1 MSELIVFVVAGLVAG
16 SVYSL
21 AGVGLVLTYR
31 TSGLLNFAHG
41 AIATI
46 SAYAF
51 YSLYV
56 KHGVSWPLAALVSVV
71 GVGVV
76 VGLVLELLARRLQ
89 GAPLAISVAAT
100 VGLLLVIEAAVDLL
114 YKTEVTRTVPVFL
127 PSGSFTLSG
136 APVQWSDITTM
147 IIALVLTVALS
158 LLLKFTRLGMATRAV
173 VDDPD
178 LLDSSG
184 LSPVRVRRVSWIA
197 GTMLAAVCGVLFAPL
212 LPLSSVQLT
221 LLVVSAFGAA
231 AIGGFRSLPLT
242 FAGGLTIGVL
252 ASLATKYFTTGLLAG
267 VPPSMP
273 FLVLFL
279 VLLVAPKRYL
289 ATAAPP
295 LARKSAWVAPLRLQL
310 PLLAVVV
317 VVLGLVPS
325 FAGIHLTAWTVAL
338 GTMII
343 FLSLGLLVRTSGQVS
358 LCQVSFAAIGAAGM
372 SHLAVDHHWPWLL
385 ALLVAGLVAVPVGA
399 LLAIPAIRLSGL
411 YLALATFGFGILLQ
425 YMFYTQDYMFGA
437 TGAGLLEPR
446 PHLAGLNSDKGFYFL
461 VLALVVAT
469 ALLIMAIERAR
480 LGRLLRAMADSTT
493 TLETTGTAVNVTRVI
508 VFCIASFLAAIGGA
522 LTAVAQSTV
531 SADAFQ
537 PLSSLTYLTV
547 AVIILLGAPWNAM
560 VAGLALIIIPSY
572 ITGATVSTYL
582 QLIFGASAIAIA
594 VLPRSS
600 GAGDRLRAIVD
611 ARLSRRTGQRAAA
624 APAPQLQLVP
634 PRTQGGLQ
642 VSDLQVRFGGNIA
655 VDGISLHAAPGRV
668 TGLIGPNGAG
678 KTTTFNACSGL
689 IRPHNGTVL
698 LDGQN
703 VSRVGPAGRARRGL
717 GRTFQRMQLFDSLT
731 VRENV
736 ELGHEG
742 GFAGWN
748 PLRHL
753 ASSRSS
759 RRAVAEATQQAIEL
773 CDIADL
779 ADTQVAN
786 LSTGQRRL
794 VDLAR
799 CLAGSASVLLLDE
812 PSSGLDHAE
821 SERLG
826 RVLQRTVEQRGIAI
840 LLVEHD
846 LSLVLNLCAHI
857 YVLDFGHMI
866 FAGTP
871 AEVSAST
878 LVHAA
883 YLGDPAVEDAIEHI
897 PAGDLVG
904 DGMTNEV
911 VA

>member
-1 MSELIVFVVAGLVAG
+1 MTELVVFIVAGLVAG

-41 AIATI
+41 AIATVA
-46 SAYAF
+46 AYAF

-56 KHGVSWPLAALVSVV
+56 KQEMPWVVAAFVAVL
-71 GVGVV
+71 G
-76 VGLVLELLARRLQ
+76 VGLVGGVILELLARRLQ
-89 GAPLAISVAAT
+89 GAPLAIAVAAT
-100 VGLLLVIEAAVDLL
+100 VGLLLLIEAAVDLA
-114 YKTEVTRTVPVFL
+114 YGATETRIVPVFL
-127 PSGSFTLSG
+127 PSGSFMVG
-136 APVQWSDITTM
+136 DAPVQWSDVTTM
-147 IIALVLTVALS
+147 LIALVLTVALS
-158 LLLKFTRLGMATRAV
+158 LVLKFTRLGMATRAV

-184 LSPVRVRRVSWIA
+184 LSPARIRRGAWIV
-197 GTMLAAVCGVLFAPL
+197 GTSLAAVCGVLFAPL
-212 LPLSSVQLT
+212 LPLSPVQLT

-231 AIGGFRSLPLT
+231 ALGGFRSLPLT
-242 FAGGLTIGVL
+242 FAGGLAIGVL

-267 VPPSMP
+267 VAPSMP

-289 ATAAPP
+289 ATSAPP
-295 LARKSAWVAPLRLQL
+295 LARKSAWVAPLQLQL
-310 PLLAVVV
+310 PVLAAVVIA
-317 VVLGLVPS
+317 LALVPT

-358 LCQVSFAAIGAAGM
+358 LCQVSFSAIGAAGL
-372 SHLAVDHHWPWLL
+372 SHLAVDQHWPWAL
-385 ALLVAGLVAVPVGA
+385 ALLVSGLVAVPVGA

-425 YMFYTQDYMFGA
+425 YMFYTQDYMFGS
-437 TGAGLLEPR
+437 TGAGLIMPR
-446 PHLAGLNSDKGFYFL
+446 PNGFESDKAFYY
-461 VLALVVAT
+461 VALAFVVGA

-493 TLETTGTAVNVTRVI
+493 TLETTGTAVNVTRVL
-508 VFCIASFLAAIGGA
+508 VFCIAAFLAAIGGA

-531 SADAFQ
+531 SADAYQ
-537 PLSSLTYLTV
+537 PLSSLLFLTV
-547 AVIILLGAPWNAM
+547 TVIILLGAPWNAM
-560 VAGLALIIIPSY
+560 VAGLVLVIVPSY
-572 ITGATVSTYL
+572 LTDPTVSLYL
-582 QLIFGASAIAIA
+582 QLIFGMGAIAIA
-594 VLPRSS
+594 ILPSSS
-600 GAGDRLRAIVD
+600 GFGDHFRAMVD
-611 ARLSRRTGQRAAA
+611 ARVSHAGGRRAVSV
-624 APAPQLQLVP
+624 PSKNLELVP
-634 PRTQGGLQ
+634 PQTHEGLK
-642 VSDLQVRFGGNIA
+642 VSDLQVRFGGNVA
-655 VDGISLHAAPGRV
+655 VDGITLHAASGQI

-689 IRPHNGTVL
+689 NRPTRGSVH
-698 LDGQN
+698 LDGRD
-703 VSRVGPAGRARRGL
+703 VSRIGSAGRARRGL

-736 ELGHEG
+736 ALGHEG

-753 ASSRSS
+753 ASSAAS
-759 RRAVAEATQQAIEL
+759 RRAIAEAAQDAMEL

-799 CLAGSASVLLLDE
+799 CLAGSARVLLLDE
-812 PSSGLDHAE
+812 PSSGLDHTE

-826 RVLQRTVEQRGIAI
+826 QVLQRTVEQTGVAI

-846 LSLVLNLCAHI
+846 LSLVLNLCTHI

-871 AEVSAST
+871 AEVSASP

-883 YLGDPAVEDAIEHI
+883 YLGDPAVEEAIETI
-897 PAGDLVG
+897 PTGDLVA
-904 DGMTNEV
+904 DEV

>member
-1 MSELIVFVVAGLVAG
+1 MTELTLFIVAGLVAG

-41 AIATI
+41 AIATVA
-46 SAYAF
+46 AYAF

-56 KHGVSWPLAALVSVV
+56 KQEMSWVVAALVAVL
-71 GVGVV
+71 GVGF
-76 VGLVLELLARRLQ
+76 VGGVILELLARRLQ

-100 VGLLLVIEAAVDLL
+100 IGLLLLIEAAVGLM
-114 YKTEVTRTVPVFL
+114 YGKMETRIVPVFL
-127 PSGSFTLSG
+127 PSGTFTLG
-136 APVQWSDITTM
+136 DAPVQWADATT
-147 IIALVLTVALS
+147 ILIALVLTVALS

-184 LSPVRVRRVSWIA
+184 LSPARIRRVAWIV
-197 GTMLAAVCGVLFAPL
+197 GTSLAAVCGVLFAPL
-212 LPLSSVQLT
+212 LPLSPVQLT

-231 AIGGFRSLPLT
+231 ALGGFRSLPLT
-242 FAGGLTIGVL
+242 FAGGLAIGVL
-252 ASLATKYFTTGLLAG
+252 ASLATRYFTTGLLAG
-267 VPPSMP
+267 LPPSMP

-279 VLLVAPKRYL
+279 VLLVTPKRYL
-289 ATAAPP
+289 AISAPP
-295 LARKSAWVAPLRLQL
+295 LARKSAWVAPLQLQL
-310 PLLAVVV
+310 PLLAAVVIA
-317 VVLGLVPS
+317 LALVPT

-358 LCQVSFAAIGAAGM
+358 LCQVSFAAIGAAGL
-372 SHLAVDHHWPWLL
+372 SHLAVDQHWPWAL
-385 ALLVAGLVAVPVGA
+385 ALLAAGLVAVPVGA

-425 YMFYTQDYMFGA
+425 YMFYTQDYMFGSS
-437 TGAGLLEPR
+437 GAGLIEPR
-446 PHLAGLNSDKGFYFL
+446 PNGFESDRAFYYV
-461 VLALVVAT
+461 VLAFVVGT

-480 LGRLLRAMADSTT
+480 LGRLLRAMADSTS
-493 TLETTGTAVNVTRVI
+493 TLEVTGTAVNVTRVL
-508 VFCIASFLAAIGGA
+508 VFCIAAFIAAIGGA
-522 LTAVAQSTV
+522 LTAAAQSTV
-531 SADAFQ
+531 SAAAYQ
-537 PLSSLTYLTV
+537 PFSSLLFLTV
-547 AVIILLGAPWNAM
+547 TVIILLGAPWNAI
-560 VAGLALIIIPSY
+560 VAGLALVIIPSY
-572 ITGATVSTYL
+572 MTGETVSTYL
-582 QLIFGASAIAIA
+582 QLIFGISAIAIA
-594 VLPRSS
+594 VLPPSS
-600 GAGDRLRAIVD
+600 GVGDRLRAMVD
-611 ARLSRRTGQRAAA
+611 ARFSRATGKRAVSL
-624 APAPQLQLVP
+624 PTKNLQLVP
-634 PRTQGGLQ
+634 PQAHEGLK
-642 VSDLQVRFGGNIA
+642 VSDLHVRFGGNVA
-655 VDGISLHAAPGRV
+655 VDGITLHAAPGQV

-689 IRPHNGTVL
+689 NRPTRGSVH
-698 LDGQN
+698 LDGRD
-703 VSRVGPAGRARRGL
+703 VSRIGSAGRARRGL

-736 ELGHEG
+736 ALGHEG

-753 ASSRSS
+753 ASSASS
-759 RRAVAEATQQAIEL
+759 RRAVAEAAQGAMEL

-799 CLAGSASVLLLDE
+799 CLAGSARVLLLDE

-826 RVLQRTVEQRGIAI
+826 QVLQRTVEQTGVAI

-846 LSLVLNLCAHI
+846 LSLVLNLCTHI

-871 AEVSAST
+871 AEVSASP

-883 YLGDPAVEDAIEHI
+883 YLGDPAVEEAIETI
-897 PAGDLVG
+897 PTGDLVA
-904 DGMTNEV
+904 DDEV